1 MEIWILIAV
10 SVVSIVILG
19 DIRRELSSQSMK
31 MSVLESQLDTM
42 PRDITSHIDAALSL
56 QTILPDKIARSI
68 ANSGIAGEIG
78 KQVQRELMVYNK
90 LSTEIGKSVATELQD
105 LQRCLDDISN
115 DVSEISNR
123 R

>member
-10 SVVSIVILG
+10 SVVGVISLG

-31 MSVLESQLDTM
+31 LSVLETQLDRL
-42 PRDITSHIDAALSL
+42 PGRIASNIDDVLSL
-56 QTILPDKIARSI
+56 QTVFPDKIATSI
-68 ANSGIAGEIG
+68 SDSGIAGQIG
-78 KQVQRELMVYNK
+78 EQVQRELMVYNK

>member
-1 MEIWILIAV
+1 MEIWILI
-10 SVVSIVILG
+10 VVSIVAVVILG
-19 DIRRELSSQSMK
+19 DIRREMSSQSMK
-31 MSVLESQLDTM
+31 LSILETQLDRL
-42 PRDITSHIDAALSL
+42 PEGIASHIDAALSL

-68 ANSGIAGEIG
+68 ANSDIAGEIG

-90 LSTEIGKSVATELQD
+90 LSTEIGKSVASELQD

-115 DVSEISNR
+115 GVSEISNR

>member
-10 SVVSIVILG
+10 SVVGVIILG

-31 MSVLESQLDTM
+31 LSVLETQLDRV
-42 PRDITSHIDAALSL
+42 PGRIASNIDDVLSL
-56 QTILPDKIARSI
+56 QTVFPDKIATSI
-68 ANSGIAGEIG
+68 SDSGIAGQIG
-78 KQVQRELMVYNK
+78 EQVQRELMVYNK

>member
-10 SVVSIVILG
+10 SVLGVISLG

-31 MSVLESQLDTM
+31 LSVLETQLDRL
-42 PRDITSHIDAALSL
+42 PGRIASNIDDVLSL
-56 QTILPDKIARSI
+56 QTVFPDKIATSI
-68 ANSGIAGEIG
+68 SDSGIAGQIG
-78 KQVQRELMVYNK
+78 EQVQRELMVYNK